1 MKSARSV
8 FFTGAFCLFQILTA
22 HAVEAASFKVEYGA
36 SLMGIPVGKLEISGA
51 FRPKDYEIQ
60 STGRLAGLA
69 GVVASGKGA
78 VAVTGSFGAGQV
90 SSVFDGMFR
99 LGKSSKAV
107 RIELVGGKV
116 AAASMEPPMDERPGR
131 IPVLDEH
138 KRNVID
144 PLTAM
149 VMSVEGQE
157 LGASGCDRIL
167 PIFDGGSRFDLVMSF
182 AEKRQVDLGQYKG
195 PVLVCNVRFVPI
207 SGHRPSRSMIKYM
220 QENKDMSVW
229 LAPIA
234 GTQFVF
240 PLRISVRTLFG
251 TGILEAEKWSVDAAG
266 G

>member
-1 MKSARSV
+1 MRSARSV
-8 FFTGAFCLFQILTA
+8 FFISVFCLFEGVIA
-22 HAVEAASFKVEYGA
+22 FAAEAASFKVEYGA
-36 SLMGIPVGKLEISGA
+36 SLTGIPVGKLEISGA
-51 FRPKDYEIQ
+51 FRPKGYEIQ
-60 STGRLAGLA
+60 STGRLAGLV
-69 GVVASGKGA
+69 GVIASGKGA
-78 VAVTGSFGAGQV
+78 VTVTGSFRAGQV
-90 SSVFDGMFR
+90 SSVFGGMFK
-99 LGKSSKAV
+99 LGKASKAV

-116 AAASMEPPMDERPGR
+116 TVAHMEPPVGDKPGR
-131 IPVLDEH
+131 IPVLEEH

-167 PIFDGGSRFDLVMSF
+167 PIFDGGSRFDLVMSY

-229 LAPIA
+229 LAPIT

-240 PLRISVRTLFG
+240 PLRISVRTFLG
-251 TGILEAEKWSVDAAG
+251 TGVLEAEKWSVDANG